1 MDFIS
6 GSKIDSEVMRLRSDG
21 AAFSEESGILEEKVL
36 LYRQRCVLD
45 GRAMSSGKQYPLRGV
60 NEIMRLHLS
69 RFMQK
74 MDNPDVPVDMA
85 DGEGNVTTLRVQRIY
100 YINVILQLRHCSQEE
115 YRHFRIAMNRNGVIK
130 VEEIPSHPSAQK
142 NA

>member
-1 MDFIS
+1 
-6 GSKIDSEVMRLRSDG
+6 
-21 AAFSEESGILEEKVL
+21 
-36 LYRQRCVLD
+36 
-45 GRAMSSGKQYPLRGV
+45 
-60 NEIMRLHLS
+60 MRLHLS

-130 VEEIPSHPSAQK
+130 VEEIPTLPSAQK